1 MSYSKVWAHDQRLGG
16 DLNML
21 YFMILRLTPQF
32 SVTERTPEIAAQ
44 SGADLKNV
52 TKKQPREVLRRS
64 WTSWMMMSPTT

>member
-1 MSYSKVWAHDQRLGG
+1 MSCSKVWAHDQRLGG

-44 SGADLKNV
+44 SGADLEK
-52 TKKQPREVLRRS
+52 RH
-64 WTSWMMMSPTT
+64 